1 MHEHGLNRFACAD
14 VHPFALP
21 GATEW
26 LKGRL
31 ESIEPKPKPKRKR

>member
-1 MHEHGLNRFACAD
+1 MGEHGLNRFSYAD

-26 LKGRL
+26 LKERL
-31 ESIEPKPKPKRKR
+31 ESKPKRKR

>member
-31 ESIEPKPKPKRKR
+31 ESKPKR